1 MKASS
6 NEESSNDEN
15 TSGNGDAVF
24 DRIRTVFGETI
35 YEALM
40 SKFYCSVFVLRTQWS
55 LSWGCLL
62 TDKLAPFLQARTDL
76 YSVLDNIL

>member
-1 MKASS
+1 MKASF

-40 SKFYCSVFVLRTQWS
+40 SKFYCTVFVLCTQ
-55 LSWGCLL
+55 
-62 TDKLAPFLQARTDL
+62 
-76 YSVLDNIL
+76 

>member
-1 MKASS
+1 MLRLFWLVKMKASS
-6 NEESSNDEN
+6 NEESSNDES

-40 SKFYCSVFVLRTQWS
+40 SKFCCTVFHSFVYTVKSFMRLFVDR
-55 LSWGCLL
+55 
-62 TDKLAPFLQARTDL
+62 
-76 YSVLDNIL
+76 